1 LRELRE
7 LREFLMQPQFGD
19 RRYWNTRAETMRA
32 LAEDVGDPQAK
43 ATLLKAADSYERRA
57 NQADQ
62 QGDGLADLQKR

>member
-1 LRELRE
+1 
-7 LREFLMQPQFGD
+7 MQPQFGD

>member
-1 LRELRE
+1 
-7 LREFLMQPQFGD
+7 MQPQFGD

-43 ATLLKAADSYERRA
+43 ATLLKAAGSYERRA